1 MTTELNS
8 EFHLIVREQS
18 ILLQLGSG
26 TTEFSIF
33 LIALAFWCS
42 SSALDKTQFN
52 GTGEWLYP
60 LSFNQATMLS
70 YIQLFTVNVSSC
82 NVAFN
87 GFDFSL
93 SEVIPAS
100 I

>member
-52 GTGEWLYP
+52 GTGE
-60 LSFNQATMLS
+60 
-70 YIQLFTVNVSSC
+70 
-82 NVAFN
+82 
-87 GFDFSL
+87 
-93 SEVIPAS
+93 
-100 I
+100 